1 MSTKSLAWITTEG
14 NPPTTFLKWLLIIL
28 AVLVVA
34 VLVLQLLF
42 GLIANPRVIEELQS
56 DPHGERADIVMILT
70 LPDGRVL
77 PVNYR
82 REGDQVFAGADGR
95 WWRALREGDVPVTV
109 TIRGEK
115 LLGRARVVF
124 DDPEY
129 KREVFA
135 RLRPDVPKWL
145 PKWLDAHLVVID
157 LEK

>member
-1 MSTKSLAWITTEG
+1 M
-14 NPPTTFLKWLLIIL
+14 TFLKWLLIVL

-34 VLVLQLLF
+34 LFALRLLF
-42 GLIANPRVIEELQS
+42 GLIANPRVIEELQT
-56 DPHGERADIVMILT
+56 DPQGERAGIVMLLT

-109 TIRGEK
+109 TIRGET
-115 LLGRARVVF
+115 LPGRARVVF

-129 KREVFA
+129 KRDVFA
-135 RLRPDVPKWL
+135 RLRPNVPKWL
-145 PKWLDAHLVVID
+145 PEWLDGHLVVID
-157 LEK
+157 LEP